1 MTTRAL
7 AELDPAVEGLL
18 ADAPSTG
25 GPPWLAELRRRGT
38 ARFRE
43 VGIPDTRVEAWR
55 FTNLKP
61 LRKQEFRWSPGPGG
75 AAPSAREAEAL
86 VLADTGGVRLA
97 FVNGSF
103 SPALSRGS
111 LSAPGAVASGLA
123 ALLEDRDALAPG
135 SLGAV
140 VDLERHPFAALNTAF
155 VTDGAILRIPR
166 DTAVEEPIHLLFV
179 TAGGGEPRAV
189 HPRVMIELAPGSRA
203 RVIEEFVG
211 PDDTATFTDPVTEI
225 LVGENAS
232 LDHLKLQREGL
243 ESIHIGTLAARLGRN
258 ARFTS
263 HSLSF
268 GGRLVRTDI
277 DAMMYGEGSECTLN
291 GLYAVAGR
299 QHVDHHTYVDHK
311 SPHTASRQLYKGVL
325 DGKATGVFNGRVLI
339 REGAQ
344 RIDASQTNNN
354 LLLSN
359 EALVNTNPEL
369 EIFADDVKARHGAT
383 IGQIDEEA
391 LFYLCSRGIER
402 GEARRIMIQGFAG
415 EMLDRVGIEPVREK
429 LAAFLEAR
437 F

>member
-7 AELDPAVEGLL
+7 ADLDPVVEGLL
-18 ADAPSTG
+18 AGAPAAG
-25 GPPWLAELRRRGT
+25 GPPWLAGLRRRG
-38 ARFRE
+38 AERFRE
-43 VGIPDTRVEAWR
+43 AGVPDTRVEAWR

-61 LRKQEFRWSPGPGG
+61 LRKQEFRWSPGSD
-75 AAPSAREAEAL
+75 AAATSPREVESM
-86 VLADTGGVRLA
+86 VLADAGGIRLT

-103 SPALSRGS
+103 SPALSRER
-111 LSAPGAVASGLA
+111 LPAEGAVASGLA
-123 ALLEDRDALAPG
+123 SLLEDREAMPSGL
-135 SLGAV
+135 LGTA

-155 VTDGAILRIPR
+155 MTDGAVIRIPR
-166 DTAVEEPIHLLFV
+166 DTAIEAPIHLLFV

-189 HPRVMIELAPGSRA
+189 HPRVVIEMAPGSRA

-211 PDDTATFTDPVTEI
+211 PDDAAVFTAPVTEI
-225 LVGENAS
+225 LVGDNAS
-232 LDHLKLQREGL
+232 LDHVKLQREGL
-243 ESIHIGTLAARLGRN
+243 KSIHIGAVAARLGRN

-268 GGRLVRTDI
+268 GGRLVRTDV
-277 DAMMYGEGSECTLN
+277 DAMMDGEGSECALN

-311 SPHTASRQLYKGVL
+311 SPHTSSRQLYKGVL

-415 EMLDRVGIEPVREK
+415 EMLDRVGIVPVREK